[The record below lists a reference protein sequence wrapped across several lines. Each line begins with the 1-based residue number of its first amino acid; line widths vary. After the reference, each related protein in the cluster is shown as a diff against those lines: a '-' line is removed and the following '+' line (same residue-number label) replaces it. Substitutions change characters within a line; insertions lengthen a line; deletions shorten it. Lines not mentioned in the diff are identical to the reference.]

1 MSTYPNYSLGRPSYS
16 GSPLPHAQKEHLHG
30 KDCQQ
35 HRRGYRR
42 DSLVRLNRLDEGLP
56 GNVAVKLEFYN
67 PAGSVKDRI
76 GRAIIDAAEESGALK
91 PGGTIVEGTSGNT
104 GIALAMVGAARGYRV
119 ILTMP
124 ETMSAER
131 RVLLRAYGAQIV
143 LTPGTEGMRGAVE
156 KAKEIVA
163 NTENAIL
170 ASQFSN
176 EANPAIHYK
185 TTGPEI
191 WEATDGKVD
200 IFVAGIGTGGTISG
214 SGKYLKEQNPNIKV
228 VAVEPKDSPLL
239 SEGRVGPHKI
249 QGLGA
254 NFVPE
259 TLDRGIYDSV
269 TAVSA
274 EDAMRTSRQLAT
286 QEGILGGISSGAA
299 VWAALEEAKKSE
311 NKDKLIVAIVPDFGE
326 RYISTALYED
336 IRG

>member
-1 MSTYPNYSLGRPSYS
+1 MAKILNSIVEATGQT
-16 GSPLPHAQKEHLHG
+16 PLVK
-30 KDCQQ
+30 
-35 HRRGYRR
+35 
-42 DSLVRLNRLDEGLP
+42 LNRLDEGLP

-76 GRAIIDAAEESGALK
+76 GRAIIDAAEKSGALK
-91 PGGTIVEGTSGNT
+91 PGGAIVEGTSGNT

-163 NTENAIL
+163 TTENAIL
-170 ASQFSN
+170 AAQFSN
-176 EANPAIHYK
+176 AANPTIHYN

-214 SGKYLKEQNPNIKV
+214 AGKYLKEQNPDVKV

-254 NFVPE
+254 NFVPD

-269 TAVSA
+269 TPVSA
-274 EDAMRTSRQLAT
+274 EDAMRTSRLLAT

>member
-1 MSTYPNYSLGRPSYS
+1 MAKILNSIVEATGQT
-16 GSPLPHAQKEHLHG
+16 PLVK
-30 KDCQQ
+30 
-35 HRRGYRR
+35 
-42 DSLVRLNRLDEGLP
+42 LNRLDEGLP

-76 GRAIIDAAEESGALK
+76 GRAIIDAAEKSGALK

-163 NTENAIL
+163 ATENAIL

-176 EANPAIHYK
+176 EANPAIHYN

-214 SGKYLKEQNPNIKV
+214 TGKYLKEQNPNVKV

-254 NFVPE
+254 NFVPD

-269 TAVSA
+269 TPVSA
-274 EDAMRTSRQLAT
+274 EDAMRTSRLLAT

>member
-1 MSTYPNYSLGRPSYS
+1 MAKIVNSIVEAIGETP
-16 GSPLPHAQKEHLHG
+16 
-30 KDCQQ
+30 
-35 HRRGYRR
+35 
-42 DSLVRLNRLDEGLP
+42 LVRLNRLDEGLP

-104 GIALAMVGAARGYRV
+104 GIALAMVGAARGYHV

-156 KAKEIVA
+156 KAQEIVA

-254 NFVPE
+254 NFVPD

-269 TAVSA
+269 TAVSGD
-274 EDAMRTSRQLAT
+274 DAMRTSRQLAT

-311 NKDKLIVAIVPDFGE
+311 NKDKLIVAVVPDFGE

>member
-1 MSTYPNYSLGRPSYS
+1 MAKIVNSIVEAIGETP
-16 GSPLPHAQKEHLHG
+16 
-30 KDCQQ
+30 
-35 HRRGYRR
+35 
-42 DSLVRLNRLDEGLP
+42 LVRLNRLDEGLP

-156 KAKEIVA
+156 KAQEIVA

-170 ASQFSN
+170 ASQFYN

-259 TLDRGIYDSV
+259 TLDRRIYDSV

>member
-1 MSTYPNYSLGRPSYS
+1 MAEIVNSIVDAIGQTP
-16 GSPLPHAQKEHLHG
+16 
-30 KDCQQ
+30 
-35 HRRGYRR
+35 
-42 DSLVRLNRLDEGLP
+42 LVRLNRLDAGLP

-76 GRAIIDAAEESGALK
+76 GRAIIDAAEEAGALK

-104 GIALAMVGAARGYRV
+104 GIALAMVGAARGYNV

-131 RVLLRAYGAQIV
+131 RVLLRAYGAKIV
-143 LTPGTEGMRGAVE
+143 LTPGTDGMRGAVE
-156 KAKEIVA
+156 KAQEIVA
-163 NTENAIL
+163 TTDNAIL

-191 WEATDGKVD
+191 WDATDGKVD
-200 IFVAGIGTGGTISG
+200 IFVSGIGTGGTISG
-214 SGKYLKEQNPNIKV
+214 AGKYLKEKNPNLQI
-228 VAVEPKDSPLL
+228 VAVEPQDSPLL

-254 NFVPE
+254 NFVPD
-259 TLDRGIYDSV
+259 TLDREIYDSV
-269 TAVSA
+269 IAVSGEEA
-274 EDAMRTSRQLAT
+274 IRTSRALAT

-299 VWAALEEAKKSE
+299 VYAALEEAKKSE
-311 NKDKLIVAIVPDFGE
+311 NKDKLIVAVVPDFGE
-326 RYISTALYED
+326 RYISTVLYED

>member
-1 MSTYPNYSLGRPSYS
+1 MAKILNSIVEATGQT
-16 GSPLPHAQKEHLHG
+16 PLIK
-30 KDCQQ
+30 
-35 HRRGYRR
+35 
-42 DSLVRLNRLDEGLP
+42 LNRLDEGLP

-76 GRAIIDAAEESGALK
+76 GRAIIDAAEKSGALK

-163 NTENAIL
+163 TTENAIL

-176 EANPAIHYK
+176 EANPAIHYN

-191 WEATDGKVD
+191 WEATDGKID

-214 SGKYLKEQNPNIKV
+214 TGKYLKEQNPDVKV

-269 TAVSA
+269 TAVSGD
-274 EDAMRTSRQLAT
+274 DAMRTSRQLAT